1 MLHVVAQYVK
11 MDFVFDPQPDRHGV
25 ELYPSSS
32 NVHSRYA
39 WRQLYLY
46 LYLENEQCASKYT

>member
-1 MLHVVAQYVK
+1 MNGNATLHVVAQYVK
-11 MDFVFDPQPDRHGV
+11 MDFVFDPQPDRNGV
-25 ELYPSSS
+25 ELYPSS

-46 LYLENEQCASKYT
+46 LENGQ